1 MEILTF
7 ILCVILVGVLVAI
20 LIWGGVTDWKF
31 SSKMYSCKKNTS
43 GKYICEIDI
52 NGKQTLEDCQKSCAP
67 NKKITCP
74 QGARKICNANDPH
87 CIDNSSKY
95 C

>member
-1 MEILTF
+1 M
-7 ILCVILVGVLVAI
+7 VPRKVLEY
-20 LIWGGVTDWKF
+20 GDWKLVHQ
-31 SSKMYSCKKNTS
+31 KCIVVND
-43 GKYICEIDI
+43 KYHKLIIAYVKSHI

-74 QGARKICNANDPH
+74 RGARKICNANDPH